1 MRVLGLESSTAAGSI
16 ALVDGD
22 ELRGEI
28 WFSNSR
34 THSERILRGV
44 DQVLRECLLKGEDL
58 EGIAVGLGP
67 GSFTGL
73 RIALSSAKGLAFAL
87 GIPLVGIPT
96 LEALAHNLPYF
107 PGAVC
112 VMLDARRG
120 MAYGG
125 LFRRGGDGHGLR
137 SEGPYGL
144 WEVSSWVQSFSGPT
158 VFVGDGAVAYRE
170 EIRAIMGDLAEFA
183 PPELMHP
190 RASVVARLGHA
201 RLALGEGDELDLLAP
216 LYLQSS
222 EAERARQERSE
233 DRVRSG

>member
-1 MRVLGLESSTAAGSI
+1 MALESSTAAGSI

-22 ELRGEI
+22 ELRAEI

-34 THSERILRGV
+34 THSERILRWV
-44 DQVLRECLLKGEDL
+44 DQVLREGLLKGKDL

-73 RIALSSAKGLAFAL
+73 RIGLSSAKGLAFAL

-107 PGAVC
+107 PGSVC
-112 VMLDARRG
+112 AMLDARRA
-120 MAYGG
+120 MVYGG
-125 LFRRGGDGHGLR
+125 LFRGGGDGLGPK

-170 EIRAIMGDLAEFA
+170 DIRAIMGDLALFA
-183 PPELMHP
+183 PPELIHP
-190 RASVVARLGHA
+190 RASVVARLGRE
-201 RLALGEGDELDLLAP
+201 RLASGEADDLDSLAP
-216 LYLQSS
+216 LYLRSS
-222 EAERARQERSE
+222 EAERVRQEGAG
-233 DRVRSG
+233 DRLPNG